1 MTTVFGKSVR
11 GRRKAEV
18 EEVASL
24 ADEANLWWTRRDFVQ
39 HAVVRTNKPEDIP
52 HPKPARDDP
61 IVDPALDGHAFSEV
75 FTTESLFV
83 AENGTPRT
91 APRQPDLETPE
102 PLQEVPIPPS
112 PRPAALRYRIPLN
125 HPLTESLT
133 TLGLDG
139 NATWSD
145 VQQAFRALAKT
156 AHPDHTGDNGE
167 AMASIN
173 AAHSAL
179 RDSRR
184 YGFFGDD

>member
-11 GRRKAEV
+11 GRRKADV

-52 HPKPARDDP
+52 RPKRTPDEP
-61 IVDPALDGHAFSEV
+61 NIDPALDGHAFSDV

-83 AENGTPRT
+83 TQSGTPQT
-91 APRQPDLETPE
+91 APRQPDLKAPE
-102 PLQEVPIPPS
+102 PLSEVPIPPTR
-112 PRPAALRYRIPLN
+112 RPPALRYRIPLN
-125 HPLTESLT
+125 HPLTESLSA
-133 TLGLDG
+133 LGLDG

-145 VQQAFRALAKT
+145 VQHAYRAHAKT

-173 AAHSAL
+173 AAHHAL